1 MRNSI
6 RISLS
11 AALVLTTTVLVAA
24 NLNADPRARRAQEE
38 ALRMTQP
45 VFASGEF
52 TGRLDQEVTLNG
64 VTYWLS
70 PDVQIYE
77 IGTGMVM
84 PGTIVGNRHISVM
97 GTRRGE
103 TVTIS
108 TVILRPE
115 SENNSSKDD
124 GSQYVRVANSAR
136 PQ

>member
-1 MRNSI
+1 MRI
-6 RISLS
+6 TLS
-11 AALVLTTTVLVAA
+11 AALVLTASVLVAA
-24 NLNADPRARRAQEE
+24 NLSADPRARRAQEE

-84 PGTIVGNRHISVM
+84 PGTIVGNRQISVM
-97 GTRRGE
+97 GTRRGD
-103 TVTIS
+103 TTTI
-108 TVILRPE
+108 TMIVLRPE
-115 SENNSSKDD
+115 TEKDSSDDD
-124 GSQYVRVANSAR
+124 GSKDVSVANPAR